1 MRVKIT
7 MCKQILSGLY
17 YWNRV
22 VKPTEKFEWQDLAFS
37 PSHPSG
43 MPRPPRGAR
52 EAPDPPPRRN
62 AFTKISEPAKIAVSC
77 LTVPQ
82 GLCAVFNPGQKAP
95 ISYQTPLTSHAFAE
109 VMFTPQITE
118 TVVYQCAEHHIQQQ
132 VRSLT
137 QTFHTTTFPK
147 FEIFSN

>member
-1 MRVKIT
+1 MIRLGFINLPSRRINDFLPDKANKKKERK
-7 MCKQILSGLY
+7 C
-17 YWNRV
+17 R
-22 VKPTEKFEWQDLAFS
+22 DLVFS
-37 PSHPSG
+37 FSHPTG

-52 EAPDPPPRRN
+52 EAPDPPPPRRN

-95 ISYQTPLTSHAFAE
+95 ISYQTPLVSHAFAE

-132 VRSLT
+132 V
-137 QTFHTTTFPK
+137 
-147 FEIFSN
+147 

>member
-1 MRVKIT
+1 
-7 MCKQILSGLY
+7 
-17 YWNRV
+17 
-22 VKPTEKFEWQDLAFS
+22 
-37 PSHPSG
+37 

-137 QTFHTTTFPK
+137 QTLNTVYIGFYDQPPSQESGSLNPK
-147 FEIFSN
+147 VVAKLSGFSLGLATRWSLKPM